1 MMKCG
6 SSGSLK
12 VGAVCVN
19 SGTVGVV
26 AADEFDDEGGN
37 DNDDAVDVLGV
48 PVVDTVVGPVVVVAI
63 VNAVVPVVVNGDDN
77 DVEVV
82 LNVVAV
88 GDAVVLD
95 GLLEVVV
102 TC

>member
-26 AADEFDDEGGN
+26 
-37 DNDDAVDVLGV
+37 L
-48 PVVDTVVGPVVVVAI
+48 PMSLMMKVVMIMMMP
-63 VNAVVPVVVNGDDN
+63 
-77 DVEVV
+77 
-82 LNVVAV
+82 
-88 GDAVVLD
+88 
-95 GLLEVVV
+95 
-102 TC
+102 

>member
-1 MMKCG
+1 MKCG

-48 PVVDTVVGPVVVVAI
+48 PVVGTVVGPVVVVAI

-77 DVEVV
+77 DV
-82 LNVVAV
+82 
-88 GDAVVLD
+88 VVLD